1 MTSTITV
8 RSGDTVTGLADRL
21 GVHAQDLMR
30 ANGMDPALADGRV
43 SRQAADPDRLMPGQ
57 QLRIPSATEG
67 YEAQH
72 AVGAGETLIGIAD
85 RWGVSL
91 RDLLAANPQ
100 FDASRLGGRIDTR
113 RGAEG
118 SWDPDALRVGDLIR
132 RPTGAPTAPPTTAPT
147 PAPVGGAPV
156 AGTQPAGTGGT
167 LDLQAFLNP
176 AAGTQAPA
184 AIVIGNAEGTRT
196 PDGGTTAAFGGHVD
210 PGNAASNLG
219 SFSYQHG
226 ASSAAEADRLQLQRL
241 EGQRPAYEAAA
252 RAAGLDP
259 NDARLATAYF
269 DLYNQSPTA
278 AARFLDQLPR
288 LAGEALTPDRMVQAR
303 VDAFVNPE
311 TGLRFTNPNG
321 ALAGGGFATIARTRL
336 GREPSEAEVQ
346 ATIRADQQRRTDA
359 MERAL
364 DTQGLMVAGSAPV
377 TQAPPAGNDETP
389 WLTVARGEL
398 GTNEIRGAQHSAR
411 VLDYHATTS
420 LRARDD
426 ETAWCSSFVNWTME
440 QAGYRG
446 TDSAAAR
453 SWSTWGQAVDRS
465 TASVQPGDVIVFPR
479 GNNPALGHVGIVSAV
494 HADGSVTVLG
504 GNQSNGRGQPDGVTE
519 STRLLTEAVAVRRP
533 TEAQRLP

>member
-1 MTSTITV
+1 MTTTYAV
-8 RSGDTVTGLADRL
+8 RSGDTVNALAERL
-21 GVHAQDLMR
+21 GVSAQDLMR

-43 SRQAADPDRLMPGQ
+43 TRQAADPDRLMPGQ
-57 QLRIPSATEG
+57 QLRIPSATQG
-67 YEAQH
+67 YEAEH
-72 AVGAGETLIGIAD
+72 TVHAGETLGGIAE
-85 RWGVSL
+85 RWAVGL
-91 RDLLAANPQ
+91 RELLSANPQ
-100 FDASRLGGRIDTR
+100 LDAGHAR
-113 RGAEG
+113 
-118 SWDPDALRVGDLIR
+118 
-132 RPTGAPTAPPTTAPT
+132 
-147 PAPVGGAPV
+147 
-156 AGTQPAGTGGT
+156 GT
-167 LDLQAFLNP
+167 LDLQAFLDP

-259 NDARLATAYF
+259 NDTRLATAYF

-278 AARFLDQLPR
+278 AARFLDQMPR
-288 LAGEALTPDRMVQAR
+288 LAGEALTPERMVQAR
-303 VDAFVNPE
+303 VDAFVNPD
-311 TGLRFTNPNG
+311 TGQRFTNPNG
-321 ALAGGGFATIARTRL
+321 NLAGGGFATIARNRL
-336 GREPSEAEVQ
+336 GREPTEAEVQ

-364 DTQGLMVAGSAPV
+364 DAQGLSTPAAPAAA
-377 TQAPPAGNDETP
+377 TGDTP

-398 GTNEIRGAQHSAR
+398 GTNEIRGGQHSAR
-411 VLDYHATTS
+411 VLDYHATTG

-453 SWSTWGQAVDRS
+453 SWSTWGQAVDRNA
-465 TASVQPGDVIVFPR
+465 ASVQPGDVIVFPR
-479 GNNPALGHVGIVSAV
+479 GTNPALGHVGIVSAV
-494 HADGSVTVLG
+494 HADGTVTVLG

-519 STRLLTEAVAVRRP
+519 STRLLDEAVAVRRP

>member
-1 MTSTITV
+1 MTTTTATTTV
-8 RSGDTVTGLADRL
+8 RPGDTVSGLAERL
-21 GVHAQDLMR
+21 NVDARDLMR
-30 ANGMDPALADGRV
+30 ANGMDPGLADGRV
-43 SRQAADPDRLMPGQ
+43 TRQAGDPDRLMPGQ
-57 QLRIPSATEG
+57 QLRIPAATAG
-67 YEAQH
+67 YEAEH
-72 AVGAGETLIGIAD
+72 VVGAGETLSGIAE
-85 RWGVSL
+85 RWGVDL
-91 RDLLAANPQ
+91 RELLAANPQ
-100 FDASRLGGRIDTR
+100 FDAGRLGGRLDTR

-118 SWDPDALRVGDLIR
+118 SWDPDALRIGDVIR
-132 RPTGAPTAPPTTAPT
+132 RPGDGAATPPPAIDPPTAT
-147 PAPVGGAPV
+147 P
-156 AGTQPAGTGGT
+156 PAGSTGGT
-167 LDLQAFLNP
+167 LDLAAFLDP
-176 AAGTQAPA
+176 AAGTNAPA

-196 PDGGTTAAFGGHVD
+196 PEGGTTAAFGGHVD

-259 NDARLATAYF
+259 NDAHLATAYF

-278 AARFLDQLPR
+278 AARFLDQMPR
-288 LAGEALTPDRMVQAR
+288 LAGEALTPERMVQAR

-311 TGLRFTNPNG
+311 TGQRFTNPNG
-321 ALAGGGFATIARTRL
+321 NLAGGGFATIARNRL

-364 DTQGLMVAGSAPV
+364 DAQGLLAA
-377 TQAPPAGNDETP
+377 APPAAPGDTS

-398 GTNEIRGAQHSAR
+398 GTNEIRGGQHSAR
-411 VLDYHATTS
+411 VLEYHATTS

-453 SWSTWGQAVDRS
+453 SWSTWGEAVDCT
-465 TASVQPGDVIVFPR
+465 TAAVQPGDVIVFPR
-479 GNNPALGHVGIVSAV
+479 GSNPALGHVGIVSAV

-519 STRLLTEAVAVRRP
+519 STRLLSEAVAVRRP
-533 TEAQRLP
+533 TEAQRLH

>member
-1 MTSTITV
+1 MTTTTTV
-8 RSGDTVTGLADRL
+8 RSGDTVSGLAERL
-21 GVHAQDLMR
+21 NVDARDLMR
-30 ANGMDPALADGRV
+30 ANGMDPGLADGRV
-43 SRQAADPDRLMPGQ
+43 TRQAADPDRLMPGQ
-57 QLRIPSATEG
+57 QLRIPAATAG
-67 YEAQH
+67 YEAEH
-72 AVGAGETLIGIAD
+72 AVGVGETLSGIAE
-85 RWGVSL
+85 RWGVGL
-91 RDLLAANPQ
+91 RELLAANPQ
-100 FDASRLGGRIDTR
+100 FDAGRLGGRLDTR

-118 SWDPDALRVGDLIR
+118 SWDPDALRIGDVIR
-132 RPTGAPTAPPTTAPT
+132 RPGGGVATPPPSIDPPTATPPE
-147 PAPVGGAPV
+147 GS
-156 AGTQPAGTGGT
+156 TGGT

-226 ASSAAEADRLQLQRL
+226 AASAAEADRLQLQRL
-241 EGQRPAYEAAA
+241 VGQRPAYEAAA

-259 NDARLATAYF
+259 QDARLATAYF

-278 AARFLDQLPR
+278 AARFLDQMPR
-288 LAGEALTPDRMVQAR
+288 LAGEALTPERMTQAR
-303 VDAFVNPE
+303 VDAFVNPD
-311 TGLRFTNPNG
+311 TGQRFTNPNG
-321 ALAGGGFATIARTRL
+321 NLAGGGFATIARNRL
-336 GREPSEAEVQ
+336 GREPTEAEVQ
-346 ATIRADQQRRTDA
+346 ATIRADQGRRTQA

-364 DTQGLMVAGSAPV
+364 DAQGLLAPAAAAPAAG
-377 TQAPPAGNDETP
+377 DTP
-389 WLTVARGEL
+389 WLDVARGEL

-411 VLDYHATTS
+411 VLEYHDTTS

-465 TASVQPGDVIVFPR
+465 TAAVQPGDVIVFPR
-479 GNNPALGHVGIVSAV
+479 GTNPALGHVGIVSAV
-494 HADGSVTVLG
+494 NADGTVTVLG